1 MSKIK
6 IIIASLFALTIVL
19 VFASVY
25 IVEEKEQAVVF
36 QFGDPVSI
44 SKDPGLYFKIPFIQ
58 NVMKFGTGACS
69 ASASASSS
77 T

>member
-6 IIIASLFALTIVL
+6 IIIASLLVLTIVL

-36 QFGDPVSI
+36 QFGDPVNILKYESGQEVYFLQ
-44 SKDPGLYFKIPFIQ
+44 SLLLYHILLDFF
-58 NVMKFGTGACS
+58 
-69 ASASASSS
+69 
-77 T
+77 